1 VLDYHVHLW
10 PHGDKARPITLDE
23 LADSCRRA
31 EAAGVSEI
39 ALTEHLFRFRQAR
52 ELLGPFWD
60 TAPDAHLRDSMAHY
74 WDDHCHADLDEYVAA
89 VSEAKAA
96 GLPVVLGL
104 EVDHY
109 PGLMGKVGT
118 LLSGMPFDV
127 LLGSVHW
134 IGAWLFDWL
143 EDPDSV
149 AEWGRRGVDAVWDAY
164 TDCLEELADSGVCDV
179 LAHPDLAKVAGHRP
193 AAPAEFHARIAEA
206 AARSGMAAEA
216 SSAGWR
222 KPVGEMYPAPDLLGR
237 LRALGV
243 PLTTASDTH
252 GPLQVAHRFDDLR
265 RAVTDAGFAELVSFR
280 ARQPRP
286 VAL

>member
-1 VLDYHVHLW
+1 MLDYHVHLW
-10 PHGDKARPITLDE
+10 PHGERARPVTVDE
-23 LADSCRRA
+23 LADYCRRA
-31 EAAGVSEI
+31 AEAGVGEI
-39 ALTEHLFRFRQAR
+39 ALTEHLFRFREAR
-52 ELLGPFWD
+52 ELLGPFWE
-60 TAPDAHLRDSMAHY
+60 TAGDPKLAASMARY
-74 WDDHCHADLDEYVAA
+74 WDEHCHAGLDEYVSA
-89 VSEAKAA
+89 VNEAKDA

-109 PGLMGKVGT
+109 PGLMHKVGA
-118 LLSGMPFDV
+118 LLSGLPFDV

-143 EDPDSV
+143 EDPESV

-164 TDCLEELADSGVCDV
+164 TECLEELADSGVCDV

-193 AAPAEFHARIAEA
+193 AAPAEFHARIVEA
-206 AARSGMAAEA
+206 AARTGMAAEA

-222 KPVGEMYPAPDLLGR
+222 KPAAEAYPAPDLLGR
-237 LRALGV
+237 LRAAGV

-252 GPLQVAHRFDDLR
+252 GPLQLAHRFDELR
-265 RAVTDAGFAELVSFR
+265 RLVEGAGYRELVSFR
-280 ARQPRP
+280 SRQPRP